1 MGALPREASPAR
13 EGSSGGSVVPGRASI
28 QKRKQKKQQVMN
40 SDVSLVGTADKQVR
54 PTLG

>member
-1 MGALPREASPAR
+1 MGALPREASPVR

-28 QKRKQKKQQVMN
+28 QKRKQKKQQVMK